1 VNRAQREEVDVALK
15 RLEASRR
22 REKEVSASGGEG
34 GFSWALFSGVV
45 VVVAVKALVAYRRGS
60 RAGGAFLK
68 LEVINQ
74 TVQSRIMR
82 SRREPRRHGGGTL
95 G

>member
-1 VNRAQREEVDVALK
+1 
-15 RLEASRR
+15 
-22 REKEVSASGGEG
+22 
-34 GFSWALFSGVV
+34 
-45 VVVAVKALVAYRRGS
+45 VAVKALVAYRRGS